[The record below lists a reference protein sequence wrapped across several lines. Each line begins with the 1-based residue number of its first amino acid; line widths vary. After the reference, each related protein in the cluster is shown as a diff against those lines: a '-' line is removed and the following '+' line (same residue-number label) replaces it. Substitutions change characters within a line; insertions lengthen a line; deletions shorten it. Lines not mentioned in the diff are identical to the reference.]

1 MKRAAL
7 FLVAAALTTT
17 LAACSS
23 GDDTSGDSTP
33 AASSTAKETAKE
45 TAKAESTAAAAEPNI
60 ALACGRY
67 YNGGESS
74 LKVRVAAVAPAMDA
88 QDAGTPLDEDTTDEL
103 GAIDSSLVL
112 AIKVSPAPLAEAFTA
127 IQARIEGALAAA
139 ESGTANTATLD
150 LPTQDAAIST
160 ECVAGGFP
168 VS

>member
-23 GDDTSGDSTP
+23 GDDTSDDST
-33 AASSTAKETAKE
+33 ASSSSTASSTAKPTAD
-45 TAKAESTAAAAEPNI
+45 AGSTAAPAEANI

-67 YNGGESS
+67 YNGGASS
-74 LKVRVAAVAPAMDA
+74 LKVRIAAVAPAMDA
-88 QDAGTPLDEDTTDEL
+88 QDAGTPLDEDTTTEL

-112 AIKVSPAPLAEAFTA
+112 AVKVAPAPLAGAYTA
-127 IQARIEGALAAA
+127 IQDRIQGALAAA
-139 ESGTANTATLD
+139 ESGGTNAATLD
-150 LPTQDAAIST
+150 LPAQDATIST
-160 ECVAGGFP
+160 ECAAGGFP

>member
-1 MKRAAL
+1 VKRAAL

-23 GDDTSGDSTP
+23 GDDTSSDSTASP
-33 AASSTAKETAKE
+33 SSTAKETAK
-45 TAKAESTAAAAEPNI
+45 ADSTAAAAEPNI

-74 LKVRVAAVAPAMDA
+74 LKVRIAAVAPAMDA
-88 QDAGTPLDEDTTDEL
+88 QDAGTPLDADTTDEL

-112 AIKVSPAPLAEAFTA
+112 AIKVSPAPLADAFTA

-139 ESGTANTATLD
+139 ESGGTNAATLD